1 MFFEFLVYIGIVN
14 LVIGFIWPF
23 PAYIIELLLG
33 KLNHVLSHAIH
44 RLLGTILLSMITV
57 NLANY
62 YSDSLLVF
70 IIYCIIGLLLNLS
83 ALLQAIGAIEK
94 SSYNF
99 SFDLMQRSKSND
111 RANFDYKYSVLFYPA
126 SFLIF
131 IIFPF
136 LTENVITENSFY
148 FIDFV
153 INIPFIGWI
162 IPIIGGIVGVI
173 FIPYA
178 LFMLWTTYILSNITD
193 IANKEDGFKEVK
205 TEIKEED
212 NETEQKLNEIFKY
225 KEEDNETEPEH
236 NNQVICEIEPITYT
250 DDELDEFEKLSVR
263 IDEALPMGLYII
275 ADVDYVKQFED
286 YNNNLT
292 EYFKLLEDELK
303 SDYLDY
309 LSFFY
314 YEDYMEFKTKKE
326 LDKYRIDEIKGFRGP
341 EIESELFSFLE
352 ELDNRNIRMFHDD
365 WYHKNSSNEFPPEDK
380 EPIRLMADKIIKR
393 FKSKISEYNGKFST
407 TIRFGKESPFY
418 LK

>member
-23 PAYIIELLLG
+23 PAFIIELLLG
-33 KLNHVLSHAIH
+33 KLNHVLSHAVH

-57 NLANY
+57 NIANY

-70 IIYCIIGLLLNLS
+70 IIYCILGLLLNLS

-99 SFDLMQRSKSND
+99 SFDFMQRSKSND

-162 IPIIGGIVGVI
+162 IPIFGAIVGVI

-178 LFMLWTTYILSNITD
+178 LLMLWTTYILSNITD
-193 IANKEDGFKEVK
+193 TANKEDNDEIK
-205 TEIKEED
+205 TEIKEKTF
-212 NETEQKLNEIFKY
+212 TEK
-225 KEEDNETEPEH
+225 
-236 NNQVICEIEPITYT
+236 EIEH
-250 DDELDEFEKLSVR
+250 FEDLRTKLSVGLPFLFIVDEVTTKGLN
-263 IDEALPMGLYII
+263 IDYDLYESLN
-275 ADVDYVKQFED
+275 DY
-286 YNNNLT
+286 YN
-292 EYFKLLEDELK
+292 ELNEHF
-303 SDYLDY
+303 SLYDGELNQSYLDF
-309 LSFFY
+309 LSFY
-314 YEDYMEFKTKKE
+314 WYADYDEFKTKDELNKHRIKE
-326 LDKYRIDEIKGFRGP
+326 IHDLRKENIVLHFESF
-341 EIESELFSFLE
+341 IEKIQKFKIS
-352 ELDNRNIRMFHDD
+352 MFHDK
-365 WYHKNSSNEFPPEDK
+365 WNSYLEKGMKRKENPKSERTKIRQLIDSIISVYKTKFEEYEREFPSQ
-380 EPIRLMADKIIKR
+380 I
-393 FKSKISEYNGKFST
+393 
-407 TIRFGKESPFY
+407 PFY
-418 LK
+418 ITRDDNI

>member
-23 PAYIIELLLG
+23 PAFIIELLLG
-33 KLNHVLSHAIH
+33 KLNHVLSHAVH

-57 NLANY
+57 NIANY

-70 IIYCIIGLLLNLS
+70 IIYCILGLLLNLS

-99 SFDLMQRSKSND
+99 SFDFMQRSKSND

-178 LFMLWTTYILSNITD
+178 LLMLWTTYIISNITD
-193 IANKEDGFKEVK
+193 TANKEDNDEIK
-205 TEIKEED
+205 TEIKDKTFTEKEIEHFED
-212 NETEQKLNEIFKY
+212 LRTKLSVGLPFLFIVDEVTTKGLNIDYDLYESLNDYYNELNEHFSLY
-225 KEEDNETEPEH
+225 
-236 NNQVICEIEPITYT
+236 
-250 DDELDEFEKLSVR
+250 DDELNQS
-263 IDEALPMGLYII
+263 
-275 ADVDYVKQFED
+275 
-286 YNNNLT
+286 
-292 EYFKLLEDELK
+292 
-303 SDYLDY
+303 YLDF
-309 LSFFY
+309 LSFY
-314 YEDYMEFKTKKE
+314 WYADYDQFKTKDELNKHRIKE
-326 LDKYRIDEIKGFRGP
+326 IHDLRKENIVLHFESF
-341 EIESELFSFLE
+341 IEKIQKFKIS
-352 ELDNRNIRMFHDD
+352 MFHDK
-365 WYHKNSSNEFPPEDK
+365 WNSYLEKGMKSKENPKSERNKIRQLIDSIISVYKTKFEEYEREFPSQ
-380 EPIRLMADKIIKR
+380 I
-393 FKSKISEYNGKFST
+393 
-407 TIRFGKESPFY
+407 PFY
-418 LK
+418 INRDDNI